1 MDIGTKVENLKTKSE
16 VENNK
21 IENNETN
28 LDKIGTKTD
37 NIETN
42 LDKIETKVTDS
53 YEDMQTR
60 LYFRVFGDNIDILYR
75 PTHEYLAFV
84 KKDEEGIKEI
94 KILLSKDRESF
105 KNYLVENKMKRV
117 LKKKER
123 ESERYKH
130 LEEWYKKAW
139 SEQTEK
145 LKSELKLDIPIEM
158 GIYEDEILKISRSC

>member
-1 MDIGTKVENLKTKSE
+1 MDIGTKVENLKTKSK

-28 LDKIGTKTD
+28 LDKIETKTD

-105 KNYLVENKMKRV
+105 KNYLVENKMNRDN
-117 LKKKER
+117 
-123 ESERYKH
+123 
-130 LEEWYKKAW
+130 
-139 SEQTEK
+139 QQF
-145 LKSELKLDIPIEM
+145 
-158 GIYEDEILKISRSC
+158 